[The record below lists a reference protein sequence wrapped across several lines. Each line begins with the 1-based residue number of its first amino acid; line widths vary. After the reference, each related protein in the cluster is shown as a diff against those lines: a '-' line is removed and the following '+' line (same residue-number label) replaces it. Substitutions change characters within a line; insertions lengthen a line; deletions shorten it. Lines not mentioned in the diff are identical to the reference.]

1 MVEESGDGNEV
12 GHGHV
17 VDGEQVVG
25 GRRRPSTAED
35 VTGHVTSSTGDDGDL
50 SNSGSMPPK
59 SRSVSLAAF
68 H

>member
-1 MVEESGDGNEV
+1 LVEESGDGDEV

-17 VDGEQVVG
+17 VDCEQIVG

-35 VTGHVTSSTGDDGDL
+35 VTGHVTSSTGDDDVL

-59 SRSVSLAAF
+59 SRSVSLVAF